1 MYHVAHFVSRYQ
13 LLFCGILLTCNSA
26 TRVATAPQVEE
37 QRRRAEQD
45 KLAAIIDLER
55 LSRDLLQ
62 EKKEKR
68 KLEARIRE
76 MNSQL
81 LVGGVVDTQVCDGG
95 QTLGIGQPHALGICV
110 SPVFNPNS
118 NLSHA

>member
-1 MYHVAHFVSRYQ
+1 LLL
-13 LLFCGILLTCNSA
+13 LLFFFCA
-26 TRVATAPQVEE
+26 Q
-37 QRRRAEQD
+37 AEQD

-76 MNSQL
+76 MSSQL
-81 LVGGVVDTQVCDGG
+81 LVGGPVRQRHIYEISMTFAISMNTYIFLKFGILYIPWMVYAW
-95 QTLGIGQPHALGICV
+95 QT
-110 SPVFNPNS
+110 
-118 NLSHA
+118 

>member
-1 MYHVAHFVSRYQ
+1 MSGVLPVFLFIQELAERRKNVVDKRK
-13 LLFCGILLTCNSA
+13 LLE
-26 TRVATAPQVEE
+26 VEE

-81 LVGGVVDTQVCDGG
+81 LVGGVVDTQV
-95 QTLGIGQPHALGICV
+95 
-110 SPVFNPNS
+110 S
-118 NLSHA
+118 

>member
-1 MYHVAHFVSRYQ
+1 MLSH
-13 LLFCGILLTCNSA
+13 A

-95 QTLGIGQPHALGICV
+95 R
-110 SPVFNPNS
+110 
-118 NLSHA
+118 NLELVNHILAPACFPDIIIYFPKPKPYISF